1 MCVCVFFIWSC
12 KIDMQ
17 RHLFVHLMP
26 RLDVYVQNHEWRE
39 RKKNICTSQ
48 RSAQGRGEE
57 RERGERRPSRPILTR
72 KRIAKKSADKK
83 KRKKGYQVYDKTCPL
98 ITWLYI
104 KPIANTIAA
113 LDTKASD
120 HLHSANTQD
129 DGPEVLPAVGG
140 DDEAAEAH

>member
-1 MCVCVFFIWSC
+1 M
-12 KIDMQ
+12 
-17 RHLFVHLMP
+17 
-26 RLDVYVQNHEWRE
+26 E
-39 RKKNICTSQ
+39 RKKEKHMHESTISTGE
-48 RSAQGRGEE
+48 GRRE
-57 RERGERRPSRPILTR
+57 RERRERRPSRPILTR